1 MTDYL
6 TVAEV
11 LAIHQDQI
19 ERYGGSHGV
28 RDRGLLEAA
37 LYRPPDKGPG
47 SRQPAPPKALAVISS
62 KPQRI
67 GKRNSMAPPS
77 GCARAAGGLSIS
89 PTNGLVGAS
98 PVE

>member
-28 RDRGLLEAA
+28 RDRGLLKQHSIAR
-37 LYRPPDKGPG
+37 RP
-47 SRQPAPPKALAVISS
+47 AI
-62 KPQRI
+62 
-67 GKRNSMAPPS
+67 MA
-77 GCARAAGGLSIS
+77 I
-89 PTNGLVGAS
+89 
-98 PVE
+98 